1 MVDVIKIRLN
11 LGLLQTPVSKGEY
24 FRGNTMTLEE
34 KQIKTLKIRIEE
46 ELLKRIKEEAKKQD
60 TDLSTYVRWCLRT
73 GLYLEDLSQFLQSK
87 IDEE

>member
-1 MVDVIKIRLN
+1 
-11 LGLLQTPVSKGEY
+11 
-24 FRGNTMTLEE
+24 MTLEE

-46 ELLKRIKEEAKKQD
+46 ELLNRIKEEAEKQD

-73 GLYLEDLSQFLQSK
+73 GLYLEDLSQFLQSR

>member
-1 MVDVIKIRLN
+1 M
-11 LGLLQTPVSKGEY
+11 TPEK
-24 FRGNTMTLEE
+24 
-34 KQIKTLKIRIEE
+34 KQIKTINIRIEE

-73 GLYLEDLSQFLQSK
+73 GLYLEDLSYFLQSR

>member
-1 MVDVIKIRLN
+1 MTPDERNNKILR
-11 LGLLQTPVSKGEY
+11 V
-24 FRGNTMTLEE
+24 
-34 KQIKTLKIRIEE
+34 RIDP
-46 ELLKRIKEEAKKQD
+46 ELLNQIKEEAQKQD

>member
-1 MVDVIKIRLN
+1 
-11 LGLLQTPVSKGEY
+11 
-24 FRGNTMTLEE
+24 MTLEE
-34 KQIKTLKIRIEE
+34 TQIKTLSIRIEE

-73 GLYLEDLSQFLQSK
+73 GLYLEDLSQFLQSR